1 MMTWGIAVLK
11 RMYRSKLSILA
22 VSLVMMAS
30 IFLPSFQASAQT
42 TKTESV
48 YRPAASASLYSVI
61 TGASK
66 QEWSFSDIELTYRPN
81 SILALGT
88 VEFTLPSGFSATTK
102 DTVNGR
108 ALTTGQI
115 LNNGK
120 TVRLPLTIDL
130 LGIAEFKLVLANK
143 TLPAAGK
150 YTFRAENRVLG
161 LGSTFYAES
170 SIEVQN
176 GRLRLHSRATASK

>member
-1 MMTWGIAVLK
+1 MLK

-170 SIEVQN
+170 SIEVQK
-176 GRLRLHSRATASK
+176 RATPPTQPCNCK

>member
-1 MMTWGIAVLK
+1 MLK
-11 RMYRSKLSILA
+11 NMFRSTLTM
-22 VSLVMMAS
+22 MMAGFVIMAS
-30 IFLPSFQASAQT
+30 MFLPSFHADAKT
-42 TKTESV
+42 VKTESV
-48 YRPAASASLYSVI
+48 NRPAAKASLHSVI

-170 SIEVQN
+170 SIEVQKRSTPPTQPCN
-176 GRLRLHSRATASK
+176 CN

>member
-1 MMTWGIAVLK
+1 MLK
-11 RMYRSKLSILA
+11 RMFRSKLSMLMA
-22 VSLVMMAS
+22 GLVIMAS
-30 IFLPSFQASAQT
+30 VFLPSFHADAKALKS
-42 TKTESV
+42 ESV
-48 YRPAASASLYSVI
+48 NRPAAKASLFAEI
-61 TGASK
+61 TGNSK
-66 QEWSFSDIELTYRPN
+66 QEWSFSYIELTYRPN

-102 DTVNGR
+102 DMVNGR

-143 TLPAAGK
+143 TLPAAGT

-161 LGSTFYAES
+161 LGSTFYAED
-170 SIEVQN
+170 SIEVQK
-176 GRLRLHSRATASK
+176 RATPPTQPCNCK

>member
-1 MMTWGIAVLK
+1 MLKSVFRFKFSVLT
-11 RMYRSKLSILA
+11 A
-22 VSLVMMAS
+22 ALVIMAS
-30 IFLPSFQASAQT
+30 VFLPSLHADAQT
-42 TKTESV
+42 VKTESV
-48 YRPAASASLYSVI
+48 NRPAAKASLYSII
-61 TGASK
+61 TGDSK
-66 QEWSFSDIELTYRPN
+66 QEWSYSDIELTYRPN

-88 VEFTLPSGFSATTK
+88 VEFTLPSGFSATTT

-115 LNNGK
+115 LNNGR

-130 LGIAEFKLVLANK
+130 LGIAEFKLKLNHK

-170 SIEVQN
+170 SIEVLKRPTPPTPPCGCN
-176 GRLRLHSRATASK
+176 

>member
-1 MMTWGIAVLK
+1 MKCMF
-11 RMYRSKLSILA
+11 RSKLSILTF
-22 VSLVMMAS
+22 SLVIVAS
-30 IFLPSFQASAQT
+30 IFLPSFQANAQAL
-42 TKTESV
+42 KTESV
-48 YRPAASASLYSVI
+48 NRPAAKASLYSII
-61 TGASK
+61 TGESK

-108 ALTTGQI
+108 ALRTGQI

-170 SIEVQN
+170 SIEVQK
-176 GRLRLHSRATASK
+176 RSTPPTQPCHCQ

>member
-1 MMTWGIAVLK
+1 MLK

-22 VSLVMMAS
+22 VSLVMMVS

-48 YRPAASASLYSVI
+48 YRPAANASLYA
-61 TGASK
+61 T
-66 QEWSFSDIELTYRPN
+66 IELTYRPN

-170 SIEVQN
+170 SIEVQK
-176 GRLRLHSRATASK
+176 RATPPTPPCNCK